1 MSSAERIEATLVPIF
16 SVLAA
21 MAIGMLLIGAIGYD
35 PFYAYTSLLKGAVGS
50 TTAIGSTLLRAA
62 PIILTGLS
70 VMVAFRAGMFNIGG
84 TGQAIA
90 GLVVGGV
97 VGIHFAGLPS
107 AVHWPL
113 ALVAAAFMGGL
124 WGALAG
130 FLKVSR
136 GANEVVVTI
145 MLNYVAIKVGEALLN
160 LGGPLQEQGST
171 IPASPEFAQSARLP
185 VLWRPDPFTEVHMG
199 VVVALLAALVVW
211 FVIDRTALGFQIR
224 AVGLAPDAARY
235 GGMSVTKVT
244 IIAMFAAGALAGL
257 GGAVQTLGELDRLQ
271 KSELGV
277 IQIGFAGIAVS
288 LLGRNTAL
296 GCVLGGLLL
305 GALDS
310 GAVGIQNDNA
320 LPAGVGT
327 KLILIIQ
334 GLIVFFVGAD
344 LLFRRLAQNVAG
356 AAGGGGHAPPLPPTT
371 LAVQPALD
379 EEVTEA

>member
-1 MSSAERIEATLVPIF
+1 VSSAERIEATLVPIF
-16 SVLAA
+16 SVVAA
-21 MAIGMLLIGAIGYD
+21 MVIGMLLIGAIGYD
-35 PFYAYTSLLKGAVGS
+35 PFYAYTSMIRGAIGS

-90 GLVVGGV
+90 GLVFGGF
-97 VGIHFAGLPS
+97 VGIHLAGLPGI
-107 AVHWPL
+107 VHWPL

-160 LGGPLQEQGST
+160 LGGPLQEKGST

-211 FVIDRTALGFQIR
+211 FVIDRTALGYQIR

-244 IIAMFAAGALAGL
+244 IVAMFAAGALAGL

-271 KSELGV
+271 KSELAV
-277 IQIGFAGIAVS
+277 IQIGFAGIAVA
-288 LLGRNTAL
+288 LLGRNTAI

-344 LLFRRLAQNVAG
+344 LLFRKLAQRAAG
-356 AAGGGGHAPPLPPTT
+356 AVGRGTPPALPPTT

-379 EEVTEA
+379 DQEKGP